1 MGLFS
6 RKKDGKSKK
15 KSSQDE
21 SDQQPVKPAWT
32 DGWIRASVEP
42 EEVHE
47 LVKGCTIEIKKR
59 GTSRRC
65 LDPRAWELINK
76 SAAPAT
82 SHCLRPCW
90 S

>member
-15 KSSQDE
+15 KGSQDD
-21 SDQQPVKPAWT
+21 SDQQPAKPVWV
-32 DGWIRASVEP
+32 DGWTKASVEP

-47 LVKGCTIEIKKR
+47 LVKGCTTEIKKR

-65 LDPRAWELINK
+65 FPSARARVVLINK
-76 SAAPAT
+76 
-82 SHCLRPCW
+82 
-90 S
+90 